1 MKTALRPILT
11 SLATLLPGAAFAH
24 TGAGHTHGFVHGFLH
39 PVGGLD
45 HLLAMIAVGLF
56 AAYLGGRALWLVPA
70 TFVAVM
76 ALGGLLGVSG
86 VALPYVEVGIALSVI
101 VLGALV
107 ALRLQFPVVLAM
119 TIVGVFAIFHGYA
132 HGAELPEA
140 ASGLAYGIGFMI
152 ATALLHLAGIAV
164 GLGFAESRTGTFGR
178 RIVQAGGGAIA
189 LAGVVIATQAITS
202 F

>member
-70 TFVAVM
+70 TFVGVM

-107 ALRLQFPVVLAM
+107 ALRLQFPVALAM
-119 TIVGVFAIFHGYA
+119 TIVGVFAVFHGYA

-164 GLGFAESRTGTFGR
+164 GLGFTESRTGTFGR

-189 LAGVVIATQAITS
+189 LAGVVIAMQAITS